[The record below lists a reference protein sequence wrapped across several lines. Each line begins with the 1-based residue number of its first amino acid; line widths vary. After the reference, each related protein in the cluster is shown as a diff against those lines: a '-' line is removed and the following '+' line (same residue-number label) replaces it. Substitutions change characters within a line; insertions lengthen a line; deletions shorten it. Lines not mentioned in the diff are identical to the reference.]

1 MGSGSE
7 SCAGDCRETRLE
19 YRVGEQG
26 ERASAR
32 KREIEEGRG
41 RRRTGDVEDSDPGRA
56 DKKKIRI

>member
-26 ERASAR
+26 ERESAR
-32 KREIEEGRG
+32 KREIEGRG
-41 RRRTGDVEDSDPGRA
+41 RRRTGDVEESDPGRA
-56 DKKKIRI
+56 DKKKTRI